1 MRSVTVLLVR
11 SLQRAIP
18 TRAATG
24 RPSTIVWPKRLR
36 TSTLSTAASWRRRWS
51 RSLRRWRRG
60 EDGKSVIIDKE
71 ARPNRPTGRKAVA
84 GSQPFHPHEAAP
96 VTTAHRIGTTGKL
109 WLAENCAEFRR
120 YGLPH
125 YSASADIETPL
136 RLRFVCDAKL
146 WRRLRDSHPHDG
158 QASRL
163 ARRMTWSRNT

>member
-36 TSTLSTAASWRRRWS
+36 TSTLSTAASWRRRCS

-60 EDGKSVIIDKE
+60 EYVNSVIIDKE
-71 ARPNRPTGRKAVA
+71 ARPTRRKAVA

-136 RLRFVCDAKL
+136 
-146 WRRLRDSHPHDG
+146 
-158 QASRL
+158 
-163 ARRMTWSRNT
+163 